1 MKSYYII
8 LRYELF
14 SLFISPSTYV
24 AAFYF
29 LSLLALGFRFFIET
43 FSNTDWLLPPLS
55 SLIVGL
61 LFGAPALIPF
71 ITMRCFAEER
81 RLGTLE
87 TLFSAPV
94 SNWILVIGK
103 WSGCF
108 AFFIIISA
116 LALCFPLLLLLM
128 FPEQGGNLGFNE
140 IENWTGSTL
149 YLLIFGGT
157 FTAIG
162 VFSSSI
168 TKNQMV
174 AGMLTFTLLTAYL
187 SIMVFSF
194 GNQTS
199 DAYFTNYQKLTDG
212 LFGTYIN
219 GLDKFGQF
227 SVGLIDLSTIL
238 NQAALTIFFL
248 ILSTI
253 QIERL
258 NN

>member
-1 MKSYYII
+1 
-8 LRYELF
+8 
-14 SLFISPSTYV
+14 
-24 AAFYF
+24 
-29 LSLLALGFRFFIET
+29 
-43 FSNTDWLLPPLS
+43 
-55 SLIVGL
+55 
-61 LFGAPALIPF
+61 
-71 ITMRCFAEER
+71 MRCFAEER

-87 TLFSAPV
+87 TLFSAPL
-94 SNWILVIGK
+94 SNWTLVIGK

-108 AFFIIISA
+108 IFFIIISA
-116 LALCFPLLLLLM
+116 LALCFPLLLLLI
-128 FPEQGGNLGFNE
+128 FPEQGSNLGFKQF
-140 IENWTGSTL
+140 ENWIGSTL
-149 YLLIFGGT
+149 FLLIFGGT

-162 VFSSSI
+162 VFSSSM

-187 SIMVFSF
+187 SMMVFSF

-199 DAYFTNYQKLTDG
+199 EIYFTSYQKLING
-212 LFGTYIN
+212 VFGIYTN

-227 SVGLIDLSTIL
+227 SVVLIDLSSIL
-238 NQAALTIFFL
+238 NQVVLTIFFL